1 MTKHWMTKKA
11 IVVAYEIKGHQL
23 DTLGKN
29 GAIRMRL
36 QPRKKGQRGR
46 TPTLYNVAD
55 ARVFMKMTKE
65 TQIMT
70 LQVWNEKP
78 LAEWWKE
85 QNTVPKGSKDLEDAI
100 NDFDKSN
107 LDHIW
112 FPKKENAKS
121 AWDSLKKMP
130 EEMVNHPKHYN
141 PGKIEVIDA
150 IEDWRLDF
158 NEGNVIKYIVRAKR
172 KNNRKQDLQKALWYI
187 QRMLDNL

>member
-23 DTLGKN
+23 DILGKN

-55 ARVFMKMTKE
+55 ARVFMRMTKE
-65 TQIMT
+65 TKIMA

-78 LAEWWKE
+78 LAEWWKD
-85 QNTVPKGSKDLEDAI
+85 QNTVPKGSKDLDDAI
-100 NDFDKSN
+100 NDFNKSDWKYNKDDKY
-107 LDHIW
+107 
-112 FPKKENAKS
+112 S
-121 AWDSLKKMP
+121 AWNQIKNMP
-130 EEMVNHPKHYN
+130 KEMVNHPKHYN
-141 PGKIEVIDA
+141 PGTIEVIDA
-150 IEDWRLDF
+150 IEDWQLDF
-158 NEGNVIKYIVRAKR
+158 NEGNIIKYIVRAKR
-172 KNNRKQDLQKALWYI
+172 KNNRRQDLEKALWYI

>member
-11 IVVAYEIKGHQL
+11 IVVMFEIKPSHL
-23 DTLGKN
+23 DKLRKN
-29 GAIRMRL
+29 GAVRTRYV
-36 QPRKKGQRGR
+36 PRKEGQRGR
-46 TPTLYNVAD
+46 NPLVFNCADVKAFLKMDKDVRKVTLNISKHRKA
-55 ARVFMKMTKE
+55 
-65 TQIMT
+65 
-70 LQVWNEKP
+70 LGEKS
-78 LAEWWKE
+78 L
-85 QNTVPKGSKDLEDAI
+85 KGSKDLDDAI
-100 NDFDKSN
+100 NDFNKS
-107 LDHIW
+107 HW
-112 FPKKENAKS
+112 HYKKDNS